1 MIRSVCRFGL
11 AMVVCGAALSAPQGA
26 FAQGYSEVKTQSQLN
41 LGDPDLTLQRSIVT
55 FNDIIYALNANFSPA
70 DFNLV
75 KIDGATSTELATLT
89 STVTDLGAAFP
100 PNDPFPGFGMAVVDS
115 GAAVQLIDSANN
127 QVYRFNTTTGTASLY
142 VSQANIQAETGIT
155 ADPADIST
163 ISGVSS
169 TGAPVFLETE
179 SGSILTAPSA
189 GVVDTLV
196 TNAQLVAAN
205 AEPDSGIT
213 MDDSGNYYW
222 GSNDSDTVFKFD
234 GNNVIALLTAAD
246 FGGTT
251 NGFNGDFFFAPDGL
265 IYLRADPNSAN
276 RGIFS
281 FDPAAVDPASTLVNV
296 LSEDQLV
303 AGPAGTSFV
312 TEFSWFDGN
321 LGFHSISNSG
331 YYVVPEP
338 GVGGLMAMGGLM
350 ALIRRRRSGR

>member
-1 MIRSVCRFGL
+1 MMRSVSRFGL
-11 AMVVCGAALSAPQGA
+11 GMVISGVALSAPHGA
-26 FAQGYSEVKTQSQLN
+26 FAQDYLEVKTQSQLN

-55 FNDIIYALNANFSPA
+55 FNDAIYVLNADSSPA
-70 DFNLV
+70 DFSIV
-75 KIDGATSTELATLT
+75 KVDGAISTELATLT
-89 STVTDLGAAFP
+89 STVTDLGVAFP
-100 PNDPFPGFGMAVVDS
+100 PNDPFPGFGFGVVDG
-115 GAAVQLIDSANN
+115 GAAVQLIDTAND
-127 QVYRFNTTTGTASLY
+127 QIYRFDTTTGTASLY
-142 VSQANIQAETGIT
+142 ASQANILAETGET
-155 ADPADIST
+155 SAAIST
-163 ISGVSS
+163 FSGTVSS
-169 TGAPVFLETE
+169 GAAVFLETVTD
-179 SGSILTAPSA
+179 SILIASSA
-189 GVVDTLV
+189 GVVNTLV
-196 TNAQLVAAN
+196 TNSQIVAAN

-234 GNNVIALLTAAD
+234 GTDVTALLTAAD

-251 NGFNGDFFFAPDGL
+251 NSFSGDFFFAPDGL

-281 FDPAAVDPASTLVNV
+281 FDPTAVDPASTLVNV
-296 LSEDQLV
+296 LSETQLS

-331 YYVVPEP
+331 YYVIPEP

-350 ALIRRRRSGR
+350 ALIRRRRVDR